1 MTFRRFHAFS
11 LRFTGVFRPNNRL
24 AEAAKSCH
32 DLLMQDRLIVLALL
46 ATAACTSASAQIAQ
60 PLADGSGSAQIL
72 PLLDLNGEWWGDER
86 GSIFNRYVPKAR
98 IEHQGKDFSVIA
110 ATENV
115 PYYGQKF
122 LGGSYSGETSFLLLR
137 YPLSNPPRHVRI
149 TINDPDTVVIGGVKC
164 ERHTA
169 PTINDIPCNSAN
181 PLHVQV
187 SGAVARAGVAVD
199 AKDIPLMVCWESV
212 AASLGDAQ
220 AQYYMGLALRRGI
233 GTEQNY
239 GMAFEW
245 LKKSVRQGNVD
256 ALKLV
261 AEMHRHGE
269 IQLTPEEEK
278 QLNES
283 LQFYLRAE
291 RNQQQAERMGQILD
305 LTRPFSDAVKSV
317 FGDGLYPGQNCG
329 LSYRGYLNWK
339 QAHQEGGD
347 PCLR

>member
-98 IEHQGKDFSVIA
+98 IEHQGKDFSVIE

-149 TINDPDTVVIGGVKC
+149 TINDPDTVVIGGGTHNKRYPLQFGQSPSRPSKWGGSAGGC
-164 ERHTA
+164 RRGCKRH
-169 PTINDIPCNSAN
+169 SAN
-181 PLHVQV
+181 GLLGVRSCIAGRCASAILHGPCPAPGNWH
-187 SGAVARAGVAVD
+187 GAE
-199 AKDIPLMVCWESV
+199 L
-212 AASLGDAQ
+212 
-220 AQYYMGLALRRGI
+220 
-233 GTEQNY
+233 
-239 GMAFEW
+239 
-245 LKKSVRQGNVD
+245 
-256 ALKLV
+256 
-261 AEMHRHGE
+261 RHG
-269 IQLTPEEEK
+269 LRMAEEEC
-278 QLNES
+278 S
-283 LQFYLRAE
+283 
-291 RNQQQAERMGQILD
+291 
-305 LTRPFSDAVKSV
+305 
-317 FGDGLYPGQNCG
+317 PGQC
-329 LSYRGYLNWK
+329 
-339 QAHQEGGD
+339 
-347 PCLR
+347 